1 MGNKVFFCPRIS
13 DSGTD
18 DFTGSHLKV
27 SDQRLRPMPGILE
40 LVQFQLALGHRL
52 VRMYALQ
59 CLDAGFFINADHM
72 YTGFVQ
78 FLCLVIKFAYD
89 SDVLPKI
96 HYRTLFAL
104 SKIPIE
110 YHSVIPS

>member
-18 DFTGSHLKV
+18 NFAGGHLKV
-27 SDQRLRPMPGILE
+27 GDRRLRPMPGVLE
-40 LVQFQLALGHRL
+40 LVQFQLTLGHRL
-52 VRMYALQ
+52 VRVYALQ
-59 CLDAGFFINADHM
+59 GLDAGFFVNADLD
-72 YTGFVQ
+72 TGFVQ
-78 FLCLVIKFAYD
+78 FLCLVIKFAYG